1 MHILII
7 KNVNNDESTGS
18 ILDARIIPADQV
30 EKYAQRAADFNRRKG
45 LARNYSIEEH
55 SDDSLAAFLALDRQY
70 DMDAYMETADDI
82 YKQIKELSAKMDK
95 LNAFYNAAAAATAAP
110 SADEEGDHNE

>member
-7 KNVNNDESTGS
+7 KNVNNDGSTGS

-95 LNAFYNAAAAATAAP
+95 LNAFYNAAAAATADP